1 MKSSSRWAARI
12 CRLHLR
18 SFGREGIRL
27 GEKNWWWIVASLLIA
42 VPAKGQMPG
51 TTVQLPSFHNFS
63 YSGSVMVP
71 DAGDA
76 YLAGFGRAGDRT
88 NRFRSSFPG
97 LNTSSL
103 RSMSSAHASAY
114 LIDHDQ
120 WDRAVLGG
128 TPEEFLQR
136 RRFGGGQPKGQSVG
150 LPRRL
155 ANEPGPNKL
164 GAIEFRANTIA
175 AGSTPVTDADPN
187 ELGKKLVRMGRRA
200 AELGDP
206 HWTRFYYQLAQKNLD
221 ARLAKLAQLEYE
233 KQLGKPGAT
242 APPLP
247 LPRSKE

>member
-12 CRLHLR
+12 YRFHFR
-18 SFGREGIRL
+18 SFGQEGIRL
-27 GEKNWWWIVASLLIA
+27 GGKSWWWIVASLLIA

-76 YLAGFGRAGDRT
+76 YLGGFGRAGDRT
-88 NRFRSSFPG
+88 NRYRSGFPG

-114 LIDHDQ
+114 VIDHAQ

-128 TPEEFLQR
+128 TPAEFLQQR
-136 RRFGGGQPKGQSVG
+136 RSGDGLPKGQPVG
-150 LPRRL
+150 LPGMR
-155 ANEPGPNKL
+155 ANEL
-164 GAIEFRANTIA
+164 GANTIA
-175 AGSTPVTDADPN
+175 AESRPVAGADPN

-221 ARLAKLAQLEYE
+221 ARLANLAQLEYE
-233 KQLGKPGAT
+233 KQLGKLGAA
-242 APPLP
+242 APPLTM
-247 LPRSKE
+247 PRGKE